1 MDTPS
6 RPDKSILPPM
16 GEPQGVQMED
26 MEMLMHVISHDLR
39 APIVTIQ
46 GFCQELT
53 MACDRLQT
61 LFEEEAMS
69 DAVRKDVNPLVT
81 QDIPEAVRFIRA
93 GADSV
98 NSVTSGI
105 LRFIR
110 LGQMDIQWERLDMNH
125 LMMGIVS
132 SMEFQLKKKG
142 VVLHIEDLPDC
153 MGDDVLVT
161 QVFANLIDNAQ
172 KYLEPSRPGEISISG
187 KIVDGWSVYAVT
199 DNGIGV
205 SPENH
210 ARIFQVFNR
219 LAPQQEKGEGLG
231 LAIVKRII
239 DRHQGKIEVE
249 SLPGEGTTFHA
260 YFPRAIDVEEGGH
273 DES

>member
-1 MDTPS
+1 MDTSS
-6 RPDKSILPPM
+6 RPDKPLFPQA
-16 GEPQGVQMED
+16 GETQGVLPED
-26 MEMLMHVISHDLR
+26 METLMHVISHDLR

-53 MACDRLQT
+53 MACDRLKT

-69 DAVRKDVNPLVT
+69 DAVRKNVNPLVT
-81 QDIPEAVRFIRA
+81 QDIPEAVKFIRA

-110 LGQMDIQWERLDMNH
+110 LGQMEIQWERLDVNH

-142 VVLHIEDLPDC
+142 VVLHIGDLPDC

-161 QVFANLIDNAQ
+161 QVFSNLIDNAQ
-172 KYLEPSRPGEISISG
+172 KYLDPSRPGEISISG
-187 KIVDGWSVYAVT
+187 KTVKGWSVYAVT
-199 DNGIGV
+199 DNGIGI
-205 SPENH
+205 SPEQH
-210 ARIFQVFNR
+210 ERIFQVFNR
-219 LAPQQEKGEGLG
+219 LAPQDEKGEGLG
-231 LAIVKRII
+231 LAIVKRIM

-249 SLPGEGTTFHA
+249 SLPGNGTTFQV

>member
-1 MDTPS
+1 MNTPS
-6 RPDKSILPPM
+6 QPEKPIVPQA
-16 GEPQGVQMED
+16 GETQGVLSED
-26 MEMLMHVISHDLR
+26 METLMHVISHDLR

-53 MACDRLQT
+53 MACDRLKT

-69 DAVRKDVNPLVT
+69 DGARESINPLVT

-98 NSVTSGI
+98 NTVTSGI

-110 LGQMDIQWERLDMNH
+110 LGQIDIQWERLDMNR

-132 SMEFQLKKKG
+132 SMEFQLKEKG
-142 VVLHIEDLPDC
+142 VVLQIEDLPDC
-153 MGDDVLVT
+153 MGDEVLIT

-172 KYLEPSRPGEISISG
+172 KYLEPSRPGEMTISG
-187 KIVDGWSVYAVT
+187 KIANGSSAYAIT
-199 DNGIGV
+199 DNGIGI
-205 SPENH
+205 PQEQH
-210 ARIFQVFNR
+210 ARIFQVFHR
-219 LAPQQEKGEGLG
+219 LSPQHGKGEGLG
-231 LAIVKRII
+231 LAIVQRII

-249 SLPGEGTTFHA
+249 SLPGKGTTFHVF
-260 YFPRAIDVEEGGH
+260 FPRAIEVEEGGH
-273 DES
+273 HES

>member
-6 RPDKSILPPM
+6 RPSKPLRPQA
-16 GEPQGVQMED
+16 GEVQGVLFED
-26 MEMLMHVISHDLR
+26 METLMHVISHDLR

-53 MACDRLQT
+53 MACDRLKT

-69 DAVRKDVNPLVT
+69 DAVRKNVNPLVT

-110 LGQMDIQWERLDMNH
+110 LGQMEIQWERLDVNH

-142 VVLHIEDLPDC
+142 VLLHIGDLPDC

-172 KYLEPSRPGEISISG
+172 KYLEPSRPGEITISG
-187 KIVDGWSVYAVT
+187 KIVDGWSVYAIT
-199 DNGIGV
+199 DNGIGI
-205 SPENH
+205 SPEHH

-219 LAPQQEKGEGLG
+219 LAPQHEKGEGLG

-249 SLPGEGTTFHA
+249 SLPGEGTTFQV
-260 YFPRAIDVEEGGH
+260 YFPRAIDLEEGGH

>member
-1 MDTPS
+1 MNTPS
-6 RPDKSILPPM
+6 QPEKPIVPQA
-16 GEPQGVQMED
+16 GELQGVLPED
-26 MEMLMHVISHDLR
+26 METLMHVISHDLR

-53 MACDRLQT
+53 MACDRLKT

-69 DAVRKDVNPLVT
+69 DGARESINPLVT

-98 NSVTSGI
+98 NTVTSGI

-110 LGQMDIQWERLDMNH
+110 LGQIDIQWERLDMNR

-132 SMEFQLKKKG
+132 SMEFQLKEKG
-142 VVLHIEDLPDC
+142 VVLQIEDLPDC
-153 MGDDVLVT
+153 TGDEVLIT

-172 KYLEPSRPGEISISG
+172 KYLEPSRPGEMTISG
-187 KIVDGWSVYAVT
+187 KMVDGWSAYAIT
-199 DNGIGV
+199 DNGIGI
-205 SPENH
+205 PQEQH

-219 LAPQQEKGEGLG
+219 LSPQHGKGEGLG
-231 LAIVKRII
+231 LAIVQRII

-249 SLPGEGTTFHA
+249 SSPGKGTTFHVF
-260 YFPRAIDVEEGGH
+260 FPRAIEVEEGGH
-273 DES
+273 HES

>member
-1 MDTPS
+1 MNTPS
-6 RPDKSILPPM
+6 HPEKPIVPQA
-16 GEPQGVQMED
+16 GETQGVLPED
-26 MEMLMHVISHDLR
+26 METLMHVISHDLR

-53 MACDRLQT
+53 MACDRLKT

-69 DAVRKDVNPLVT
+69 DGARESINPLVT

-98 NSVTSGI
+98 NTVTSGI

-110 LGQMDIQWERLDMNH
+110 LGQIDIQWERLDMNR

-132 SMEFQLKKKG
+132 SMEFQLKEKG
-142 VVLHIEDLPDC
+142 VVLQIEDLPDC
-153 MGDDVLVT
+153 MGDEVLIT

-172 KYLEPSRPGEISISG
+172 KYLEPSRPGEMTISG
-187 KIVDGWSVYAVT
+187 KIANGSSAYAIT
-199 DNGIGV
+199 DNGIGI
-205 SPENH
+205 PQEQH

-219 LAPQQEKGEGLG
+219 LNPQYGKGEGLG
-231 LAIVKRII
+231 LAIVQRII

-249 SLPGEGTTFHA
+249 SSPGKGTTFHVF
-260 YFPRAIDVEEGGH
+260 FPRAIEVEEGGH
-273 DES
+273 HES

>member
-6 RPDKSILPPM
+6 RPDNPLLPQT
-16 GEPQGVQMED
+16 GGTQGVLPED
-26 MEMLMHVISHDLR
+26 METLMHVISHDLR

-53 MACDRLQT
+53 MACDRLKT

-69 DAVRKDVNPLVT
+69 DAVREHINPLVT

-98 NSVTSGI
+98 NTVTSGI
-105 LRFIR
+105 LRLIR
-110 LGQMDIQWERLDMNH
+110 LGQMDIQWERLDVNQ
-125 LMMGIVS
+125 LMMSIVS

-142 VVLHIEDLPDC
+142 VVVQIQDLPDC
-153 MGDDVLVT
+153 MGDEVLVT

-172 KYLEPSRPGEISISG
+172 KYLEPSRPGEIRIAG
-187 KIVDGWSVYAVT
+187 EIVNGWSAYAIT
-199 DNGIGV
+199 DNGIGIP
-205 SPENH
+205 PEQH
-210 ARIFQVFNR
+210 AKIFRVFNR
-219 LAPQQEKGEGLG
+219 LSPQQGKGDGLG
-231 LAIVKRII
+231 LAIVQRII

-249 SLPGEGTTFHA
+249 SVPGSGTTFHV
-260 YFPRAIDVEEGGH
+260 FLPRANDVEEGGH
-273 DES
+273 HES